1 MIKEVNNTIQIGTT
15 GAYTE
20 QFESM
25 EGSLSEIQALLNET
39 SASIQEA
46 TELQNTIETKKD
58 LIRETEELVN
68 AKTKAVGD
76 ITKNIT
82 VGMISLQILEK
93 QTAELKED
101 SDQLRNNATKL
112 QEGNVELAL
121 TLTEDAKRKVDQLIV
136 DVNESNKVVDITKQ
150 NCKAAEALVNRTKTD
165 KFDGNKN
172 NLDDLNKEL
181 NQTLH
186 NITLLNEDIC
196 DRKDDENSGICDS
209 ICGGANCGTCGG
221 VSSCD
226 EGAVVKVQN
235 AELLAKEASQLIRNH
250 ELKAQELLRNVSTL
264 SHYHKLNTLLLLVL
278 FIKLVQYFFLF
289 QLYQIN
295 LNTTKAH
302 ENVEKAY
309 VRASETNKRANYH
322 LDNINEKINQIK
334 NLNISNKDSP
344 KELQALV
351 QKVSFISVL
360 SLKVNSRISK
370 WIHTPYPG

>member
-25 EGSLSEIQALLNET
+25 ENSLSEIQALLNET

-250 ELKAQELLRNVSTL
+250 ELKAQELLRNVSTI
-264 SHYHKLNTLLLLVL
+264 SHYHKQHTLLLL
-278 FIKLVQYFFLF
+278 
-289 QLYQIN
+289 
-295 LNTTKAH
+295 
-302 ENVEKAY
+302 
-309 VRASETNKRANYH
+309 
-322 LDNINEKINQIK
+322 
-334 NLNISNKDSP
+334 
-344 KELQALV
+344 
-351 QKVSFISVL
+351 
-360 SLKVNSRISK
+360 
-370 WIHTPYPG
+370 PGA